1 MTLPPRIDDARR
13 KVWIAFAEHFLDTE
27 TRQEL
32 PLSALAAV
40 EAGFSV
46 EEAREI
52 WQYEVTPAVGF
63 NGWCVAGEWA
73 AWGDDWLLERT
84 GRIASRRRSRPSLAS
99 YLLYRLT
106 VHFGHG
112 IWVAIE
118 RLMRALL
125 AVEAG
130 ERRALAEDLAALAQH
145 YFDFLPRDL
154 GLQEPGR
161 RERLRN
167 LFDEVFLP
175 AMRCAVVRVD
185 GRTKK
190 VCAARVEGAL
200 RGQDR
205 EAHLPPEPHPI
216 API

>member
-32 PLSALAAV
+32 PWSALAAV
-40 EAGFSV
+40 EAGFTV
-46 EEAREI
+46 EEARDI
-52 WQYEVTPAVGF
+52 WRYEVTPSVGF

-84 GRIASRRRSRPSLAS
+84 GRIASRRRFRPNVATWLR
-99 YLLYRLT
+99 YRLT

-112 IWVAIE
+112 VWVAIE

-125 AVEAG
+125 AVEPG
-130 ERRALAEDLAALAQH
+130 ERRALAGELAALAQH

-154 GLQEPGR
+154 GLEEPGR
-161 RERLRN
+161 RARLRK

-185 GRTKK
+185 GETEE
-190 VCAARVEGAL
+190 VCERRVVRAL
-200 RGQDR
+200 S
-205 EAHLPPEPHPI
+205 
-216 API
+216 